1 MEIYSYFALAFDYFN
16 SVFFDETLPSC
27 VFTLQRVKRVKGYF
41 MEGRFSFGEKTVS
54 EIALNPAY
62 FGVLTDV
69 QILSTL
75 VHEMCHLNQAVLGK
89 RNCPGYHSV
98 SWANDMKS
106 CGLVPSDTGKEGGKE
121 TGYHVTQYVPSS
133 SVFLV
138 HCRHLLEQGFSI
150 SLRDRNLDDAVA
162 RELSAGKKKI
172 QKDSLQGRRF
182 KYTCLCGIN
191 VWGKKGLRIYCGECN
206 SEFKCNF

>member
-62 FGVLTDV
+62 FGVLSDV

-75 VHEMCHLNQAVLGK
+75 VHEMCHLDQAVRGM

-98 SWANDMKS
+98 SWADDMIR
-106 CGLVPSDTGKEGGKE
+106 CGLVPSDTGKEGGRK

-138 HCRHLLEQGFSI
+138 HCQNLLDKGFSI
-150 SLRDRNLDDAVA
+150 SFRDKNIDDAVA
-162 RELSAGKKKI
+162 RELSVNKEKFK
-172 QKDSLQGRRF
+172 KDSLQGKRF
-182 KYTCLCGIN
+182 KYTCSCAKN
-191 VWGKKGLRIYCGECN
+191 VWGRKGLKLYCGECG
-206 SEFKCNF
+206 SQFRSVP